1 MSTHNIGLYEE
12 LTKYTPYLLVYFFH
26 LIYCSLNIDLFP
38 ANPKTKDRMKIPT
51 LSVFAIFA
59 LLGMT
64 LGMGSYGYGSY
75 GGYGASYVP
84 VLAGAGHGA
93 GAGGFGQGG
102 FCKFFLI

>member
-1 MSTHNIGLYEE
+1 
-12 LTKYTPYLLVYFFH
+12 
-26 LIYCSLNIDLFP
+26 
-38 ANPKTKDRMKIPT
+38 MKIPT

-64 LGMGSYGYGSY
+64 LGMGSYGYDSY

-84 VLAGAGHGA
+84 VPVGAGH

-102 FCKFFLI
+102 FCKFIKFETRISFLLF

>member
-1 MSTHNIGLYEE
+1 
-12 LTKYTPYLLVYFFH
+12 
-26 LIYCSLNIDLFP
+26 
-38 ANPKTKDRMKIPT
+38 MKIPT

-64 LGMGSYGYGSY
+64 LAMGSYGYGSY

-84 VLAGAGHGA
+84 VSVGAGH

-102 FCKFFLI
+102 FCKSRFSNVKQCVLEFTGFTNFSLVFFIFGV